1 MWRPGFSPALLAGIA
16 IPARERTA
24 VSTFDW
30 PRIAVVGAGAVG
42 GYFGGMLARAGA
54 PVMFIGRAAFVDAVT
69 LHGLFLDTVQFQERL
84 KTQASIELSAARGA
98 EIVLFCVKTTD
109 TADTARELAKVLG
122 PGAIVVSMQNG
133 VDNAEQI
140 RAASGLDAL
149 AAAVYVAASV
159 PTPGTVRHVG
169 RGDLVLGPQNKITE
183 RVASVFA
190 RAGVPCK
197 ISENLA
203 GELWTKLVWNCA
215 LNAISAL
222 GKATYGGILASDDA
236 RELLQQAI
244 YEVLAVAK
252 AAGISLPI
260 FADPQTA
267 IAGAYK
273 VAEQMAATRSS
284 TAQDM
289 MRGKKTEID
298 SLNGFIVRKGR
309 ELGVPT
315 AINHAL
321 YTLVKL
327 AEASQ

>member
-1 MWRPGFSPALLAGIA
+1 
-16 IPARERTA
+16 

-54 PVMFIGRAAFVDAVT
+54 AVMFIGRAAFVDAVT
-69 LHGLFLDTVQFQERL
+69 LDGLFLDTVQFQERL

-109 TADTARELAKVLG
+109 TADTARELAKVLA

>member
-1 MWRPGFSPALLAGIA
+1 
-16 IPARERTA
+16 
-24 VSTFDW
+24 
-30 PRIAVVGAGAVG
+30 
-42 GYFGGMLARAGA
+42 MLARAGA

-69 LHGLFLDTVQFQERL
+69 LDGLFLDTVQFQEHL
-84 KTQASIELSAARGA
+84 KTQASIELGAARGA

-109 TADTARELAKVLG
+109 TADTARELAKVLT

-183 RVASVFA
+183 RVAAVFA

-236 RELLQQAI
+236 KELLQRAI